1 VILVT
6 PTLETPTS
14 QTHIAHGGLNQSRQK
29 NIINPSPTQKGRIT
43 MSDDLKANI
52 KKQSTW
58 KRGLY
63 ILLFTIFYGI
73 AEFVMYMII
82 LFQFLLTLVT
92 GETNDRLRKLA
103 QGISTYIYQILQFMS
118 FNTDS
123 HPYPFGAWPK
133 GEPKGEP
140 KAAAKKAVTDKSATG

>member
-1 VILVT
+1 
-6 PTLETPTS
+6 
-14 QTHIAHGGLNQSRQK
+14 
-29 NIINPSPTQKGRIT
+29 
-43 MSDDLKANI
+43 MSDVKDNI

-58 KRGLY
+58 MRGLY
-63 ILLFTIFYGI
+63 MLLFSAFYTL
-73 AEFVMYMII
+73 AEIVLYMINI
-82 LFQFLLTLVT
+82 FQFLLTLVT

-103 QGISTYIYQILQFMS
+103 QGISTYIYQILQVLS

-140 KAAAKKAVTDKSATG
+140 